1 MHLVPADRAGHRT
14 IDGHRVCEAIAA
26 IGDPGHVRSWAER
39 FSLLADPGRLA
50 LLLALHRAGPLAV
63 TDLAVATGMRDP
75 AVSQALRLLRTAG
88 VVTGDKDGRVV
99 RYRLLDDAM
108 RPLLDAC
115 AAAEHHEPTD
125 APDHQE
131 PGRHAPDQHGPD
143 HHEPGGHAPAAAAG

>member
-99 RYRLLDDAM
+99 RYRLVDEAL
-108 RPLLDAC
+108 RPLLDEC
-115 AAAEHHEPTD
+115 AAA
-125 APDHQE
+125 
-131 PGRHAPDQHGPD
+131 D
-143 HHEPGGHAPAAAAG
+143 HHEHGEPATGSDATGGEPSAPRAAAAG